1 MPPRGRKRK
10 SDQSVASE
18 VDDAPNMIATT
29 TTTTTTTTMATKTEE
44 SPSKRRKV
52 GVTIA
57 QKQAL
62 IDNLQL
68 EGESTCWRWS
78 TRRSKRRR
86 WTS

>member
-18 VDDAPNMIATT
+18 VDDAPNMIPTT
-29 TTTTTTTTMATKTEE
+29 TTTTTTTTATKSEE

-78 TRRSKRRR
+78 TMRSERRE
-86 WTS
+86 

>member
-18 VDDAPNMIATT
+18 ADDAPNMTAS
-29 TTTTTTTTMATKTEE
+29 TTTTTMATKTEE

-68 EGESTCWRWS
+68 EGEFLCPGWHQ
-78 TRRSKRRR
+78 
-86 WTS
+86 

>member
-18 VDDAPNMIATT
+18 ADDAPNMTA
-29 TTTTTTTTMATKTEE
+29 TTTTTTMATKTKE

-68 EGESTCWRWS
+68 EGEFSYPGWHQHANPT
-78 TRRSKRRR
+78 
-86 WTS
+86 